1 MILVTKGDT
10 VLFFALLQTI
20 IGFSKP
26 TGRIYLYPVPVGYV
40 LYGCGGYDND
50 YVPSR
55 LICSVA
61 LYSIFISAIEVN
73 FVAFGLSDL
82 PLYDRECRL

>member
-10 VLFFALLQTI
+10 VLFFVLLQTI

-26 TGRIYLYPVPVGYV
+26 TGHIYLYPVPVGYV
-40 LYGCGGYDND
+40 LYGCGGYGND
-50 YVPSR
+50 YVPSW

-61 LYSIFISAIEVN
+61 LY
-73 FVAFGLSDL
+73 
-82 PLYDRECRL
+82 